1 MTRWP
6 PILWPLMAL
15 ASLLILI
22 GLSSLDA
29 EALIPGTGLAV
40 AVLAVALYLAV
51 GKRDDRPMTRRVP
64 MAIAGVVIF
73 YAIAVAV
80 AAVAGWQYAGVA
92 ILASFFPLA
101 AASLLIATTRTKSTG
116 SDRRP
121 DDVTATNREDGLP
134 GIGMDSETP
143 LGDTPEHST
152 AERVA
157 KPDTRFN
164 RAGTSAGRH

>member
-6 PILWPLMAL
+6 PIVWPLMTL
-15 ASLLILI
+15 ASLLILM
-22 GLSSLDA
+22 GLSSWDT
-29 EALIPGTGLAV
+29 EALVPGIVLALAV
-40 AVLAVALYLAV
+40 VATAVFLAVRT
-51 GKRDDRPMTRRVP
+51 RDGRPMPRGVP
-64 MAIAGVVIF
+64 MAIAGVVAF

-101 AASLLIATTRTKSTG
+101 VVSLLIATTRTKSTG
-116 SDRRP
+116 SDEHP
-121 DDVTATNREDGLP
+121 DDVTATNRDDSLP

-157 KPDTRFN
+157 KPDRRFRRHGA
-164 RAGTSAGRH
+164 RAGRS